1 MSHVIEKYDALF
13 NFFYSILKDS
23 SEDGLAMF
31 KELLNDL
38 KIDADEIRKAKIED
52 EGMKRALKDIGYSK
66 KIRKALEND
75 EPPEHVKGYIN
86 IFLAETS
93 AKAKAFFAELK
104 PEPKSYSVKDRFE
117 NAIEIIA
124 SRELFQKDKRI
135 IADEE
140 DVFRFELSCYYSKEK
155 KRLGVTMSVRFKVEE
170 SEVAKIG
177 SPNLTLFDKF
187 ISSLGLEEGF
197 NKNVQFSATISE
209 GQTISDNTCEAYWS
223 KELEM

>member
-1 MSHVIEKYDALF
+1 MGHVYTKYEVLF
-13 NFFYSILKDS
+13 GFIYSVLKDT
-23 SEDGLAMF
+23 SEDGLAMY
-31 KELLNDL
+31 KELLKDL
-38 KIDADEIRKAKIED
+38 KVDEDEVRKAKTED

-75 EPPEHVKGYIN
+75 EPPEHVKGYIDT
-86 IFLAETS
+86 FLAETS

-104 PEPKSYSVKDRFE
+104 PEPKSYSVKDRFDS
-117 NAIEIIA
+117 AIEIIA
-124 SRELFQKDKRI
+124 SRSLFQKDKRI
-135 IADEE
+135 LAAEE

-155 KRLGVTMSVRFKVEE
+155 KRLGVNMSVRFKVEE

-187 ISSLGLEEGF
+187 ILSLGLEEGF
-197 NKNVQFSATISE
+197 NKSVQFSATISE
-209 GQTISDNTCEAYWS
+209 GQTIYDNTCEVYWS